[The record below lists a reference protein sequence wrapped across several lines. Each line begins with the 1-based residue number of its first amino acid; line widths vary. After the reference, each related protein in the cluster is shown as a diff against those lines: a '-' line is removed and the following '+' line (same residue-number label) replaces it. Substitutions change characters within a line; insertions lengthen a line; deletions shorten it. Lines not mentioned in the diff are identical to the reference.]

1 MHDKNSFMAKAKS
14 QQSQIVQ
21 KNTPIDASKKSWWE
35 IPSNHIWIIS
45 ILGFI
50 LYANTLFHDF
60 TIDDAIVIT
69 DNMFTTKGLFGIPG
83 ILQYDTFYGFFKEA
97 GKANLVAGGRYR
109 PFTLIMF
116 AIEYQLFGNTPFIG
130 HFINILLFILTGI
143 VLYKLLLLFFKDNIS
158 DNKNFIAL
166 IATILFMVH
175 PIHVEAVA
183 NIKGRDEIMALLGS
197 LASTYFVFKYYDEKQ
212 TKNLLWAGLTF
223 FIAIMSKENTIT
235 FLGIIPLSLFVFRNA
250 TFSKIIPS
258 LIPIVASTVLFLL
271 IRFAVIG
278 GQAGDSPLEL
288 MNNPFLKYDGTKYIH
303 FTFSEKMATIIFTL
317 GKYLQLLLFPHP
329 LTHDYYPRHVEL
341 MSFSDISVIISLLAY
356 ISLLVF
362 GIRLSLKKNI
372 IGYCILFYLITLS
385 IVSNIVFP
393 IGTNMSERFLF
404 MPSVGFCLLLAYLL
418 SKISK
423 NTAYLIV
430 GIVVLG
436 FGYKTITRNMAW
448 KDNFTLFT
456 TDINVSKNSA
466 KLNNA
471 VGGDMIRVYN
481 ESKDE
486 NLKKQKLT
494 EAIGY
499 LKRAVEIHPIYK
511 NAYLLMGNAY
521 YYLKDYAKSVEA
533 YQNALKIDPQYKD
546 ARNNL
551 SISLRDLGRQF
562 GEVKNDLNQSIF
574 FLTES
579 YNLKNDDPETI
590 RLLGVANGIK
600 GNHQDAAKY
609 FKRLTEIQPDN
620 ARAWLDLGTAT
631 MSIGDKANGDIYH
644 QKALKLDPNILKQN
658 K

>member
-1 MHDKNSFMAKAKS
+1 MSKTKPTINKNSPKTIAVENNIAPK
-14 QQSQIVQ
+14 
-21 KNTPIDASKKSWWE
+21 WWE
-35 IPSNHIWIIS
+35 NQHNHIWIIA

-69 DNMFTTKGLFGIPG
+69 DNMFTTKGLSGIPG

-116 AIEYQLFGNTPFIG
+116 AMEYQLFGNTPFIG
-130 HFINILLFILTGI
+130 HFINILLFILTGV
-143 VLYKLLLLFFKDNIS
+143 VLYKLLLLFFKENANEKTD
-158 DNKNFIAL
+158 FLAF
-166 IATILFMVH
+166 IATILFIAH

-197 LASTYFVFKYYDEKQ
+197 LSATYFIFKYFDEKQ
-212 TKNLLWAGLTF
+212 VKNLFLAGLLY

-235 FLGIIPLSLFVFRNA
+235 FLGIIPLALFVFRKA
-250 TFSKIIPS
+250 DFSKIVPPM
-258 LIPIVASTVLFLL
+258 IPIIVSTFLFLL
-271 IRFAVIG
+271 IRMAVIG
-278 GQAGDSPLEL
+278 NQVGDAPLEL
-288 MNNPFLKYDGTKYIH
+288 MNNPFLKLEGNKYVH
-303 FTFSEKMATIIFTL
+303 FTFGEKMATIFYTL
-317 GKYLQLLLFPHP
+317 GKYIQLLFLPHP
-329 LTHDYYPRHVEL
+329 LTHDYYPRHIEMKTFGDL
-341 MSFSDISVIISLLAY
+341 SVLASLLIY
-356 ISLLVF
+356 VSLLVV
-362 GIRLSLKKNI
+362 GIKLALRKNL
-372 IGYCILFYLITLS
+372 IGFSILFYLITLS
-385 IVSNIVFP
+385 IVSNLVFP

-404 MPSVGFCLLLAYLL
+404 MPSVGFCLLAAYFL
-418 SKISK
+418 SKLSR
-423 NTAYLIV
+423 NTALIIV
-430 GIVVLG
+430 GIVTVG
-436 FGYKTITRNMAW
+436 FGYKTITRNMVW

-466 KLNNA
+466 KLCNA
-471 VGGDMIRVYN
+471 VGGDMIRVYS

-499 LKRAVEIHPIYK
+499 LNRAVEIHPIYK

-521 YYLKDYAKSVEA
+521 FYLKDYAKSVEA

-546 ARNNL
+546 AVNNL

-579 YNLKNDDPETI
+579 YKLKNDDPETI

-600 GNHQDAAKY
+600 GNHTDAAKY
-609 FKRLTEIQPDN
+609 FKRLTEIQPEN

-631 MSIGDKANGDIYH
+631 MSLGDKTNGDLYY